1 MGNGIYSKNSIWRK
15 ILKIV
20 LKISYQI
27 LIILCLILIA
37 IIVLQKITN
46 SNNSIAGYRIFR
58 VITGSMLP
66 QYDIGEVVICK
77 EVDPK
82 NIKVG
87 EDIVYRGT
95 YGEYNGKIIMHEV
108 IKIDKDENNNL
119 NFHAKG
125 LNSNSE
131 EDPQIKP
138 SQIYGIVIFKAS
150 ILSILYDLAT
160 NVYTAFFIIF
170 ILVLNVFIS
179 FKITKKEKISQLN
192 EAVSLDDDNIYEN
205 EIKNDDIVQQEDNIE
220 ENNDEKEYEQ
230 LEENIEEDLKN
241 EIEKRLKRKDKKNQS
256 DSDKLD

>member
-87 EDIVYRGT
+87 EDIVYKGT

-108 IKIDKDENNNL
+108 IKIDKDKNNNL

-125 LNSNSE
+125 LNTNSE

-138 SQIYGIVIFKAS
+138 NQIYGVVKFKAG
-150 ILSILYDLAT
+150 ILTVLYNLAT
-160 NVYTAFFIIF
+160 NVYTAFIIVF
-170 ILVLNVFIS
+170 ILALNVFIS
-179 FKITKKEKISQLN
+179 FKISKKETVNQLSESTSEEN
-192 EAVSLDDDNIYEN
+192 DIYETEMESDELVQKEENIN
-205 EIKNDDIVQQEDNIE
+205 EDEENEDEKEEEQLEANIE
-220 ENNDEKEYEQ
+220 EN
-230 LEENIEEDLKN
+230 LKN
-241 EIEKRLKRKDKKNQS
+241 EIEKRLKRKDKNDKS
-256 DSDKLD
+256 D